1 MKVESNTEVDK
12 TVTID
17 KLLADIYQFIE
28 ELEQQVKNNTYPLKQ
43 QVTQVGN
50 VASSRDSAKRIA
62 QRANRIVGD

>member
-1 MKVESNTEVDK
+1 MKAEPNAEVDK

-50 VASSRDSAKRIA
+50 IASSRD
-62 QRANRIVGD
+62 RIVSD